1 MIIRTGLCTI
11 NLKLIDIIYFFYYNY
26 YELTRAVIIFY
37 SDSEVSAVSVLGV
50 TAWSTFVGASAAA
63 SGSATFLGVADFL
76 EAFGLVGAFVEAF
89 GLAVASAFDGV

>member
-37 SDSEVSAVSVLGV
+37 SDSEVLGV
-50 TAWSTFVGASAAA
+50 TACSTFVGASATA